1 MTLNGIYIFVQFFIQ
16 VSVLNVNNIFILCF
30 LECIEKIAQSGN
42 KILELEQEV
51 ESLKSDI
58 DATKLQQKIID
69 KKITNAIKQ
78 QEKLE
83 EEVNNAKVK
92 RDSLSVEIVDLRE
105 GIYYKYINIL

>member
-16 VSVLNVNNIFILCF
+16 MFLMLIIYLYCFF

>member
-1 MTLNGIYIFVQFFIQ
+1 M
-16 VSVLNVNNIFILCF
+16 
-30 LECIEKIAQSGN
+30 
-42 KILELEQEV
+42 
-51 ESLKSDI
+51 
-58 DATKLQQKIID
+58 QQKIID